1 MCIPAL
7 VYQYRVFCEC
17 AGIKNFLCSQCS
29 VAIEALWQC
38 DAPRLRPQAA
48 RVFDC
53 AAAANVF
60 GLAATKTCR
69 ANTLEVTCELYSSA
83 HTPKTLIDFVS
94 DDHVSQ

>member
-1 MCIPAL
+1 M
-7 VYQYRVFCEC
+7 
-17 AGIKNFLCSQCS
+17 
-29 VAIEALWQC
+29 AIEALWQC

-69 ANTLEVTCELYSSA
+69 ASTLEVTCKPYSFA
-83 HTPKTLIDFVS
+83 HTPKTLVDFVS
-94 DDHVSQ
+94 GDQ